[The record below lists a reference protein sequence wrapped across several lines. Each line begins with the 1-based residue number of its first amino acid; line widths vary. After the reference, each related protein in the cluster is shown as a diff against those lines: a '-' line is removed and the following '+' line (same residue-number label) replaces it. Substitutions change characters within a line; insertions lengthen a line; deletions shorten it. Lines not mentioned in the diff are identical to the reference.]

1 MSKSEA
7 DLIAEFLAKKGATK
21 VAEGVGNN
29 IPNGMW
35 YKAAQ
40 GVVDLNEKLA
50 DGPLEPKAKRKAK
63 PAREGEQFYQSYFR
77 RSN

>member
-1 MSKSEA
+1 MAKTTAE
-7 DLIAEFLAKKGATK
+7 LIAEHLAKKGATK
-21 VAEGVGNN
+21 VAVGESNN

-40 GVVDLNEKLA
+40 GQVDLNEKLA

-63 PAREGEQFYQSYFR
+63 PAREGEVFYHSAWK